1 MAEKAAAYD
10 VARGGWSET
19 RTCVVLGG
27 RGFIG
32 RTLVNRLLRLGGWIV
47 RVADSSSHSLLL
59 DSSSGS
65 DSLLSDAIS
74 SGQASFCHVDVLD
87 TSQIV
92 KVTTGADVVFY
103 MEPKDLDTHDFCN
116 CYMIIVQGAKNVI
129 NACRESKVKRLV
141 YNSSVDVVFDGSQDI
156 LNGDESFTHPGKFK
170 DMTVDLK
177 FQAEGLI
184 RLANNIGGL
193 QTCVLRP
200 SNVFG
205 PGETQ
210 FVPLLANLAK
220 FGLAKFITGSGGN
233 MSDFTYVENVA
244 HAHICAAETIDSRVV
259 SVAGKAFF
267 ITNLDPIMFWEFI
280 SLILEGLGYQ
290 RQLSWAR
297 EGNKETYSPNW
308 SCQLHCRP
316 FIKVPTWMVSYVVI
330 LSQYIHDKLGYR
342 MYKYSVS
349 PHYIV
354 QLASRNRTFDCSA
367 AQKHLGYS
375 PVVSLEDGIKSTV
388 ASFSHLSKD
397 SSFMRFG
404 NFDEQSKAEKL
415 LGSGID
421 VLLWRDERKTFMCFL
436 ILALAFYWFF
446 FCGKTFT
453 SSAAQLLL
461 LVTAILYGYGIL
473 ASDICAFAVQK
484 IPSSCFEIQ
493 NSDVKNSIRSI
504 SYMWNRVVCSIRLL
518 AKGEDWSRFFK
529 VVAFLYL
536 FKWIVSYSL
545 AVLVGIVL
553 VFAFTAFF
561 IYEQYESV
569 IKGLW
574 AVLLFGIMESKGLII
589 NTLPDS
595 ITAFLRNNNGSHQEK
610 AHFS

>member
-32 RTLVNRLLRLGGWIV
+32 RTLVNRLLRLGCWIV

-59 DSSSGS
+59 DTSSGL

-74 SGQASFCHVDVLD
+74 SGQATFCHVDVLD

-103 MEPKDLDTHDFCN
+103 MEPTDLDTHDFSN
-116 CYMIIVQGAKNVI
+116 CYVIIVQGAKNVI
-129 NACRESKVKRLV
+129 NACQESKVKRLV
-141 YNSSVDVVFDGSQDI
+141 YNSSADVVFDGSQDI
-156 LNGDESFTHPGKFK
+156 LNGDESFAYPGKFK
-170 DMTVDLK
+170 DMAVDLK

-244 HAHICAAETIDSRVV
+244 HAHICAAETMDSWVV

-267 ITNLDPIMFWEFI
+267 ITNLEPIMFWEFI

-290 RQLSWAR
+290 
-297 EGNKETYSPNW
+297 
-308 SCQLHCRP
+308 RP

-375 PVVSLEDGIKSTV
+375 LVVSLEDGIKSTV
-388 ASFSHLSKD
+388 ASFSHLSKY

-415 LGSGID
+415 LGSGIVAD
-421 VLLWRDERKTFMCFL
+421 VLLWRDERRTFMCFL

-461 LVTAILYGYGIL
+461 LVTAFLYGYGIL
-473 ASDICAFAVQK
+473 ASDICGFAVQN

-529 VVAFLYL
+529 VMAFLYL

-569 IKGLW
+569 IEGLW

-589 NTLPDS
+589 STLPDYV
-595 ITAFLRNNNGSHQEK
+595 TAFLRNNNGSHQEK

>member
-1 MAEKAAAYD
+1 MAEKAAASD

-59 DSSSGS
+59 DTSSGL

-74 SGQASFCHVDVLD
+74 SGQATFCHVDVLD

-103 MEPKDLDTHDFCN
+103 MEPTDLDTHDFSN
-116 CYMIIVQGAKNVI
+116 CYVIIVQGAKNVI
-129 NACRESKVKRLV
+129 NACQESKVKRLV
-141 YNSSVDVVFDGSQDI
+141 YNSSADVVFDGSQDI
-156 LNGDESFTHPGKFK
+156 LNGDESFAYPGKFK

-244 HAHICAAETIDSRVV
+244 HAHICAAETMDSWVV

-267 ITNLDPIMFWEFI
+267 ITNLEPIMFWEFI

-290 RQLSWAR
+290 
-297 EGNKETYSPNW
+297 
-308 SCQLHCRP
+308 RP

-375 PVVSLEDGIKSTV
+375 LVVSLEDGIKSTV
-388 ASFSHLSKD
+388 ASFSHLSKY

-415 LGSGID
+415 LGSGIVAD
-421 VLLWRDERKTFMCFL
+421 VLLWRDERRTFMCFL

-473 ASDICAFAVQK
+473 ASD
-484 IPSSCFEIQ
+484 
-493 NSDVKNSIRSI
+493 
-504 SYMWNRVVCSIRLL
+504 M
-518 AKGEDWSRFFK
+518 
-529 VVAFLYL
+529 
-536 FKWIVSYSL
+536 
-545 AVLVGIVL
+545 
-553 VFAFTAFF
+553 
-561 IYEQYESV
+561 
-569 IKGLW
+569 
-574 AVLLFGIMESKGLII
+574 
-589 NTLPDS
+589 
-595 ITAFLRNNNGSHQEK
+595 
-610 AHFS
+610 

>member
-1 MAEKAAAYD
+1 
-10 VARGGWSET
+10 
-19 RTCVVLGG
+19 
-27 RGFIG
+27 
-32 RTLVNRLLRLGGWIV
+32 
-47 RVADSSSHSLLL
+47 
-59 DSSSGS
+59 
-65 DSLLSDAIS
+65 
-74 SGQASFCHVDVLD
+74 
-87 TSQIV
+87 
-92 KVTTGADVVFY
+92 
-103 MEPKDLDTHDFCN
+103 MEPTDLDTHDFSN

-129 NACRESKVKRLV
+129 NACQESKVKRLV
-141 YNSSVDVVFDGSQDI
+141 YNSSADVVFDGSQDI
-156 LNGDESFTHPGKFK
+156 LNGDESFAYPGKFK

-244 HAHICAAETIDSRVV
+244 HAHICAAETMDSWVV

-267 ITNLDPIMFWEFI
+267 ITNLEPIMFWEFI

-290 RQLSWAR
+290 
-297 EGNKETYSPNW
+297 
-308 SCQLHCRP
+308 RP

-354 QLASRNRTFDCSA
+354 QLASCNRTFDCSA

-375 PVVSLEDGIKSTV
+375 LVVSLEDGIKSTV
-388 ASFSHLSKD
+388 ASFSHLSKN

-415 LGSGID
+415 LGSGIVAD
-421 VLLWRDERKTFMCFL
+421 VLLWRDERRTFMCFL

-473 ASDICAFAVQK
+473 ASDICGFAVQN

-529 VVAFLYL
+529 VMAFLYL

-569 IKGLW
+569 IEGLW
-574 AVLLFGIMESKGLII
+574 AVFLFGIMESKGLII
-589 NTLPDS
+589 STLPDYV
-595 ITAFLRNNNGSHQEK
+595 TAFLRNNNGSHQEK

>member
-59 DSSSGS
+59 DTSSGS

-74 SGQASFCHVDVLD
+74 SGQATFCHVDVLD

-103 MEPKDLDTHDFCN
+103 MEPTDLDTHDFSN

-129 NACRESKVKRLV
+129 NACQESKVKRLV
-141 YNSSVDVVFDGSQDI
+141 YNSSADVVFDGSQDI
-156 LNGDESFTHPGKFK
+156 LNGDESFAYPGKFK

-205 PGETQ
+205 LGETQ

-244 HAHICAAETIDSRVV
+244 HAHICAAETMDSWVV

-267 ITNLDPIMFWEFI
+267 ITNLEPIMFWEFI

-290 RQLSWAR
+290 
-297 EGNKETYSPNW
+297 
-308 SCQLHCRP
+308 RP

-375 PVVSLEDGIKSTV
+375 LVVSLEDGIKSTV
-388 ASFSHLSKD
+388 ASFSHLSKN

-415 LGSGID
+415 LGSGIVAD
-421 VLLWRDERKTFMCFL
+421 VLLWRDERRTFMCFL

-473 ASDICAFAVQK
+473 ASDICGFAVQN

-529 VVAFLYL
+529 VMAFLYL

-569 IKGLW
+569 IEGLW
-574 AVLLFGIMESKGLII
+574 AVFLFGIMESKGLII
-589 NTLPDS
+589 STLPDYV
-595 ITAFLRNNNGSHQEK
+595 TAFLRNNNGSHQEK

>member
-59 DSSSGS
+59 DTSSGS

-74 SGQASFCHVDVLD
+74 SGQATFCHVDVLD

-103 MEPKDLDTHDFCN
+103 MEPTDLDTHDFSN

-129 NACRESKVKRLV
+129 NACQESKVKRLV
-141 YNSSVDVVFDGSQDI
+141 YNSSADVVFDGSQDI
-156 LNGDESFTHPGKFK
+156 LNGDESFAYPGKFK

-244 HAHICAAETIDSRVV
+244 HAHICAAETMDSWVV

-267 ITNLDPIMFWEFI
+267 ITNLEPIMFWEFI

-290 RQLSWAR
+290 
-297 EGNKETYSPNW
+297 
-308 SCQLHCRP
+308 RP

-354 QLASRNRTFDCSA
+354 QLASCNRTFDCSA

-375 PVVSLEDGIKSTV
+375 LVVSLEDGIKSTV
-388 ASFSHLSKD
+388 ASFSHLSKN

-415 LGSGID
+415 LGSGIVAD
-421 VLLWRDERKTFMCFL
+421 VLLWRDERRTFMCFL

-473 ASDICAFAVQK
+473 ASDICGFAVQN

-529 VVAFLYL
+529 VMAFLYL

-569 IKGLW
+569 IEGLW
-574 AVLLFGIMESKGLII
+574 AVFLFGIMESKGLII
-589 NTLPDS
+589 STLPDYV
-595 ITAFLRNNNGSHQEK
+595 TAFLRNNNGSHQEK

>member
-47 RVADSSSHSLLL
+47 RVADSSSHLLLL
-59 DSSSGS
+59 DTSSGS

-74 SGQASFCHVDVLD
+74 SGQATFCHVDVLD

-103 MEPKDLDTHDFCN
+103 MEPTDLDTHDFSN

-129 NACRESKVKRLV
+129 NACQESKVKRLV
-141 YNSSVDVVFDGSQDI
+141 YNSSADVVFDGSQDI
-156 LNGDESFTHPGKFK
+156 LNGDESFAYPGKFK

-220 FGLAKFITGSGGN
+220 FSLAKFITGSGGN

-244 HAHICAAETIDSRVV
+244 HAHICAAETMDSWVV

-267 ITNLDPIMFWEFI
+267 ITNLEPIMFWEFI

-290 RQLSWAR
+290 
-297 EGNKETYSPNW
+297 
-308 SCQLHCRP
+308 RP

-375 PVVSLEDGIKSTV
+375 LVVSLEDGIKSTV
-388 ASFSHLSKD
+388 ASFSHLSKN

-415 LGSGID
+415 LGSGIVAD
-421 VLLWRDERKTFMCFL
+421 VLLWRDERRTFMCFL

-473 ASDICAFAVQK
+473 ASDICGFAVQN

-529 VVAFLYL
+529 VMAFLYL

-569 IKGLW
+569 IEGLW
-574 AVLLFGIMESKGLII
+574 AVFLFGIMESKGLII
-589 NTLPDS
+589 STLPDYV
-595 ITAFLRNNNGSHQEK
+595 TAFLRNNNGSHQEK

>member
-1 MAEKAAAYD
+1 MAEKAAASD

-59 DSSSGS
+59 DTSSGL

-74 SGQASFCHVDVLD
+74 SGQATFCHVDVLD

-103 MEPKDLDTHDFCN
+103 MEPTDLDTHDFSN
-116 CYMIIVQGAKNVI
+116 CYVIIVQGAKNVI
-129 NACRESKVKRLV
+129 NACQESKVKRLV
-141 YNSSVDVVFDGSQDI
+141 YNSSADVVFDGSQDI
-156 LNGDESFTHPGKFK
+156 LNGDESFAYPGKFK

-244 HAHICAAETIDSRVV
+244 HAHICAAETMDSWVV

-267 ITNLDPIMFWEFI
+267 ITNLEPIMFWEFI

-290 RQLSWAR
+290 
-297 EGNKETYSPNW
+297 
-308 SCQLHCRP
+308 RP

-375 PVVSLEDGIKSTV
+375 LVVSLEDGIKSTV
-388 ASFSHLSKD
+388 ASFSHLSKY

-415 LGSGID
+415 LGSGIVAD
-421 VLLWRDERKTFMCFL
+421 VLLWRDERRTFMCFL

-473 ASDICAFAVQK
+473 ASDICGFAVQN

-529 VVAFLYL
+529 VMAFLYL

-569 IKGLW
+569 IEGLW

-589 NTLPDS
+589 STLPDYV
-595 ITAFLRNNNGSHQEK
+595 TAFLRNNNGSHQEK

>member
-59 DSSSGS
+59 DTSSGS

-74 SGQASFCHVDVLD
+74 SGQATFCHVDVLD

-103 MEPKDLDTHDFCN
+103 MELTDLDTHDFSN

-129 NACRESKVKRLV
+129 NACQESKVKRLV
-141 YNSSVDVVFDGSQDI
+141 YNSSADVVFDGSQDI
-156 LNGDESFTHPGKFK
+156 LNGDESFAYPGKFK

-244 HAHICAAETIDSRVV
+244 HAHICAAETMDSWVV

-267 ITNLDPIMFWEFI
+267 ITNLEPIMFWEFI

-290 RQLSWAR
+290 
-297 EGNKETYSPNW
+297 
-308 SCQLHCRP
+308 RP

-367 AQKHLGYS
+367 AQKHLGFS
-375 PVVSLEDGIKSTV
+375 LVVSLEDGIKSTV
-388 ASFSHLSKD
+388 ASFSHLSKY

-415 LGSGID
+415 LGSGIVAD
-421 VLLWRDERKTFMCFL
+421 VLLWRDERRTFMCFL

-461 LVTAILYGYGIL
+461 LVTATLYGYGIL
-473 ASDICAFAVQK
+473 ASDICGFAVQN

-529 VVAFLYL
+529 VMAFLYL

-569 IKGLW
+569 IEGLW

-589 NTLPDS
+589 NTLPDYV
-595 ITAFLRNNNGSHQEK
+595 TAFLRNNNGPHQEK

>member
-59 DSSSGS
+59 DTSSGS

-74 SGQASFCHVDVLD
+74 SGQATFCHVDVLD

-103 MEPKDLDTHDFCN
+103 MEPTDLDTHDFSN

-129 NACRESKVKRLV
+129 NACQESKVKRLV
-141 YNSSVDVVFDGSQDI
+141 YNSSADVVFDGSQDI
-156 LNGDESFTHPGKFK
+156 LNGDESFAYPGKFK

-220 FGLAKFITGSGGN
+220 FSLAKFITGSGGN

-244 HAHICAAETIDSRVV
+244 HAHICAAETMDSWVV

-267 ITNLDPIMFWEFI
+267 ITNLEPIMFWEFI

-290 RQLSWAR
+290 
-297 EGNKETYSPNW
+297 
-308 SCQLHCRP
+308 RP

-375 PVVSLEDGIKSTV
+375 LVVSLEDGIKSTV
-388 ASFSHLSKD
+388 ASFSHLSKN

-415 LGSGID
+415 LGSGIVAD
-421 VLLWRDERKTFMCFL
+421 VLLWRDERRTFMCFL

-473 ASDICAFAVQK
+473 ASDICGFAVQN

-529 VVAFLYL
+529 VMAFLYL

-569 IKGLW
+569 IEGLW
-574 AVLLFGIMESKGLII
+574 AVFLFGIMESKGLII
-589 NTLPDS
+589 STLPDYV
-595 ITAFLRNNNGSHQEK
+595 TAFLRNNNGSHQEK

>member
-1 MAEKAAAYD
+1 
-10 VARGGWSET
+10 
-19 RTCVVLGG
+19 
-27 RGFIG
+27 
-32 RTLVNRLLRLGGWIV
+32 
-47 RVADSSSHSLLL
+47 
-59 DSSSGS
+59 
-65 DSLLSDAIS
+65 
-74 SGQASFCHVDVLD
+74 
-87 TSQIV
+87 
-92 KVTTGADVVFY
+92 
-103 MEPKDLDTHDFCN
+103 
-116 CYMIIVQGAKNVI
+116 
-129 NACRESKVKRLV
+129 
-141 YNSSVDVVFDGSQDI
+141 
-156 LNGDESFTHPGKFK
+156 
-170 DMTVDLK
+170 
-177 FQAEGLI
+177 
-184 RLANNIGGL
+184 
-193 QTCVLRP
+193 
-200 SNVFG
+200 
-205 PGETQ
+205 
-210 FVPLLANLAK
+210 
-220 FGLAKFITGSGGN
+220 
-233 MSDFTYVENVA
+233 
-244 HAHICAAETIDSRVV
+244 
-259 SVAGKAFF
+259 
-267 ITNLDPIMFWEFI
+267 
-280 SLILEGLGYQ
+280 
-290 RQLSWAR
+290 
-297 EGNKETYSPNW
+297 
-308 SCQLHCRP
+308 
-316 FIKVPTWMVSYVVI
+316 MVSYVVI
-330 LSQYIHDKLGYR
+330 LIQYIHDKLGYR

-375 PVVSLEDGIKSTV
+375 LIVSLEDGIKSTV

-415 LGSGID
+415 LGSGIVAD
-421 VLLWRDERKTFMCFL
+421 VLLWRDERRTFMCFL

-473 ASDICAFAVQK
+473 ASDICGSAVQN

-529 VVAFLYL
+529 VMAFLYL

-553 VFAFTAFF
+553 AFAFTAFF

-569 IKGLW
+569 IEGLW
-574 AVLLFGIMESKGLII
+574 AVLLFGIMESKGLI
-589 NTLPDS
+589 TSALPDS
-595 ITAFLRNNNGSHQEK
+595 VTAFLRNNNGSHQEK

>member
-10 VARGGWSET
+10 VAGGGWSET

-32 RTLVNRLLRLGGWIV
+32 RTLVSRLLRLGGWIV
-47 RVADSSSHSLLL
+47 RVADSSSHSLML
-59 DSSSGS
+59 DTSSGS

-92 KVTTGADVVFY
+92 KVTTGADVLFY
-103 MEPKDLDTHDFCN
+103 MEPTDLDTHDFCN

-141 YNSSVDVVFDGSQDI
+141 YNSSADVVFDGSQDI
-156 LNGDESFTHPGKFK
+156 LNGDESFTYPGKFK
-170 DMTVDLK
+170 DMTLDLK

-205 PGETQ
+205 SGETK

-244 HAHICAAETIDSRVV
+244 HAHICAAETIDSWVV

-267 ITNLDPIMFWEFI
+267 ITNLKPMMFWEFI

-290 RQLSWAR
+290 
-297 EGNKETYSPNW
+297 
-308 SCQLHCRP
+308 RP

-330 LSQYIHDKLGYR
+330 LSQYIHNKLSYR
-342 MYKYSVS
+342 MYKFSVS

-415 LGSGID
+415 LGSGIVAD
-421 VLLWRDERKTFMCFL
+421 VLLWRDERRTFMCFL
-436 ILALAFYWFF
+436 ILALSFYWFF

-473 ASDICAFAVQK
+473 ASDICGFAVQN

-493 NSDVKNSIRSI
+493 NSDMKNSIRSI

-529 VVAFLYL
+529 VVALLYL

-561 IYEQYESV
+561 IYEQYETV
-569 IKGLW
+569 IEGLR

-589 NTLPDS
+589 STLPDS
-595 ITAFLRNNNGSHQEK
+595 VTAFLRNNNGSHQEK
-610 AHFS
+610 AQFS